1 MCDIQVMYYQ
11 MQVHAEQRSVLRFL
25 WCEDVNL
32 GGNLLEH
39 EMFVYVFGGSSSPV
53 CCHYALRKTAIG
65 NEIRFGEEASQT
77 LLHNFSLSQW
87 KLKN

>member
-1 MCDIQVMYYQ
+1 MTNQFVGVLIKFRTEEVAFMCDIQVMYYQ

-39 EMFVYVFGGSSSPV
+39 EMFVHVFGGSSSPV
-53 CCHYALRKTAIG
+53 CCHYALRKTAID
-65 NEIRFGEEASQT
+65 NEIRFG
-77 LLHNFSLSQW
+77 
-87 KLKN
+87 

>member
-11 MQVHAEQRSVLRFL
+11 MQVHAEQRNVLRFL

-39 EMFVYVFGGSSSPV
+39 EMFVHVFGGSSSPV
-53 CCHYALRKTAIG
+53 CCHYALRKTAID
-65 NEIRFGEEASQT
+65 NEIRFG
-77 LLHNFSLSQW
+77 
-87 KLKN
+87 

>member
-39 EMFVYVFGGSSSPV
+39 EMFVHVFGCSSSPV
-53 CCHYALRKTAIG
+53 CCHYALRKTAID
-65 NEIRFGEEASQT
+65 NEIRFG
-77 LLHNFSLSQW
+77 
-87 KLKN
+87 